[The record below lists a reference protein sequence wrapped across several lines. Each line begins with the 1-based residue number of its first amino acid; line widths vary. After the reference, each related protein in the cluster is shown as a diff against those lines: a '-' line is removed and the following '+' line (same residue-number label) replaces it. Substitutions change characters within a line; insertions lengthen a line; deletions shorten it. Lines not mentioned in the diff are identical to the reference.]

1 MRRERFKTHELARW
15 WLQQNE
21 AVRLHVL
28 RLLLDL
34 PDNTPIFRVEW
45 HDTHPS
51 LDIPGLEV
59 DTLLRVWYA
68 DDNGAMVIIE
78 IQLST
83 DGHKAITWAAYASN
97 VRLRYGVRTI
107 LGIMTLFDNVHTRAH
122 RIAPRIASPDVQTRV
137 IGPAILSRRL
147 VPAIDDDNKLQ
158 RYVLAWLA
166 GRRIAEY
173 ERALIPML
181 NKALAMDTA
190 PSRWYI
196 FTLYRIAELHAPHV
210 KEQIMNHV
218 KTKAPFQPLFDWE
231 WDAYDRGM
239 ENGFK
244 AGIEAGI
251 EKGRA
256 DTLMELL
263 APRIGVR
270 ALAELLA
277 GVEESERPRVLQAAL
292 ERSMA
297 PDA

>member
-1 MRRERFKTHELARW
+1 MRRERFRTHELARW
-15 WLQQNE
+15 WLQRNE
-21 AVRLHVL
+21 AVRLHLL

-51 LDIPGLEV
+51 FDVPGLEV

-78 IQLST
+78 IQLSM
-83 DGHKAITWAAYASN
+83 DGHKAITRAAYASS

-107 LGIMTLFDNVHTRAH
+107 LGIVTLLDNVHTWAY
-122 RIAPRIASPDVQTRV
+122 RIAPRIASPDVQTRM

-147 VPAIDDDNKLQ
+147 VPAADGDNPLQ
-158 RYVLAWLA
+158 RHVLAWLS

-173 ERALIPML
+173 EQALIPML
-181 NKALAMDTA
+181 NSALAMDTE

-218 KTKAPFQPLFDWE
+218 KAKTPFQPLFDWE
-231 WDAYDRGM
+231 WDAYDLGM
-239 ENGFK
+239 ENGIK
-244 AGIEAGI
+244 AGI
-251 EKGRA
+251 EKGRVEA
-256 DTLMELL
+256 LMELL

-270 ALAELLA
+270 ALSELLD
-277 GVEESERPRVLQAAL
+277 GVEESERLRVLWVAL